1 MNKLLTWIRQ
11 FESYKDITEKELV
24 SLEILDLPNNNITEI
39 PKELSELS
47 NLKRLY
53 LYRNNITE
61 IPKELSKLTNLQI
74 LYLDSKEYKIYD
86 LSLVPF
92 LEEHGIKYKYCK
104 YMKTPLY
111 ELLNGET

>member
-1 MNKLLTWIRQ
+1 MNELLTWIKQ
-11 FESYKDITEKELV
+11 FEKYKNISERELTN
-24 SLEILDLPNNNITEI
+24 LEVLYLPNNNITEI

-53 LYRNNITE
+53 LY
-61 IPKELSKLTNLQI
+61 
-74 LYLDSKEYKIYD
+74 SKEYKIYD

>member
-1 MNKLLTWIRQ
+1 MNDKIKYALLIDRYLSD
-11 FESYKDITEKELV
+11 EMDITEKELV

-53 LYRNNITE
+53 LY
-61 IPKELSKLTNLQI
+61 
-74 LYLDSKEYKIYD
+74 SKEYKIYD